1 MANKSFLLGCLM
13 LQSPKEALKESLSRI
28 FRSQDLTTSNRIL
41 FSFFQQYFPLDFIT
55 LLTYSGEQH
64 AVLNRVHITDTS
76 VILVDDLI
84 KFSEE
89 TKKDAQ
95 IIADALETFIYV
107 PDGREHALVKQFD
120 EAVGI
125 NQPASTIMQ
134 AAEMSPDRYVTLA
147 LVCWGANRYSENDI
161 HLLNN
166 FSGLITSAVRYI
178 YSQLSNAQLRE
189 RLVLENKKW
198 RRGGVQAIIGSS
210 SGLKDVILS
219 AEQVSKLDTPVLLI
233 GETGTGKEVVANII
247 HRRSRH
253 ANSPLVSINCGAIAE
268 TLLDSELFGHEK
280 GAFTGANME
289 RKGFFEQANGGT
301 IFLDEVTELSKQ
313 AQVKLLRVLQE
324 MSFRRVGGQRTI
336 TIDLRVIAAT
346 NRDIAKMVENQEF
359 RQDLWFRLNTFIIKI
374 PPLRERKEDIPLL
387 AEFFAERLARGL
399 KLPYRYSFAPYAME
413 QLQRYDWPGNVR
425 ELENTIE
432 QALIVSRGAPMSFP
446 HLDLILPGP
455 LTSSLI
461 EEDGRNLTMREVMRN
476 HIVKVLN
483 STKGR
488 IHGKGGA
495 AEILDMKPSTLRAK
509 IVKLG
514 IKISRV
520 SHTE

>member
-1 MANKSFLLGCLM
+1 M
-13 LQSPKEALKESLSRI
+13 
-28 FRSQDLTTSNRIL
+28 
-41 FSFFQQYFPLDFIT
+41 T

-120 EAVGI
+120 KAVGI

-134 AAEMSPDRYVTLA
+134 TVEISPGQAATLA
-147 LVCWGANRYSENDI
+147 IVAWGTNRYSENDL

-166 FSGLITSAVRYI
+166 LSGLITRAVRHI
-178 YSQLSNAQLRE
+178 YSQLFIAQMRE

-198 RRGGVQAIIGSS
+198 SRGDGREAIGRI
-210 SGLKDVILS
+210 SGLKDVISS
-219 AEQVSKLDTPVLLI
+219 AEQVAKLDTPVLLI

-247 HRRSRH
+247 HSRSRH
-253 ANSPLVSINCGAIAE
+253 ADGPLIDINCGALAE

-280 GAFTGANME
+280 GAFTGASMVK
-289 RKGFFEQANGGT
+289 KGFFEQANGGT
-301 IFLDEVTELSKQ
+301 IFLDEVAELSKQ

-336 TIDLRVIAAT
+336 SIDLRIIAAT
-346 NRDIAKMVENQEF
+346 NRDIAKMVENQDF
-359 RQDLWFRLNTFIIKI
+359 RQDLWFRLNTFIIRI

-387 AEFFAERLARGL
+387 ADYFAERLAIKL
-399 KLPYRYSFAPYAME
+399 NLPYRYRFAPYAME

-432 QALIVSRGAPMSFP
+432 QALIVSQGAPMSFP
-446 HLDLILPGP
+446 HLDLFLPRP

-520 SHTE
+520 SHAG